1 MSAFDF
7 DIPKSVTVLEM
18 ALEQIAGDP
27 ALVTSFDGGV
37 PEQPGGGSGSSVPE
51 PGAGA
56 LVGLGLL
63 AMGAGGI
70 RRLRQ
75 RREAQPAH

>member
-1 MSAFDF
+1 MAES
-7 DIPKSVTVLEM
+7 IEVVEM
-18 ALEQIAGDP
+18 AYDDDMGESAH
-27 ALVTSFDGGV
+27 V
-37 PEQPGGGSGSSVPE
+37 ERENEGSGSSVPE
-51 PGAGA
+51 PGSGA

>member
-1 MSAFDF
+1 MAFEDSGE
-7 DIPKSVTVLEM
+7 PATVRSPGE
-18 ALEQIAGDP
+18 ESGQ
-27 ALVTSFDGGV
+27 
-37 PEQPGGGSGSSVPE
+37 PEAVPE
-51 PGAGA
+51 PGSGA